1 MTPPACVCLCV
12 SVPADTSASATSSS
26 SGTDRVD
33 FKFYDLLEQIMDKQP
48 STSAAAAAAAVTESI
63 EISEDSDCEV
73 TSETS
78 KGSGAVVYTVDQ
90 NKPRQ

>member
-1 MTPPACVCLCV
+1 MTPPVCVCLCV
-12 SVPADTSASATSSS
+12 SVPADTSASPTSSS

-33 FKFYDLLEQIMDKQP
+33 FKFYDLLEQILDKQP
-48 STSAAAAAAAVTESI
+48 STSAAAAAAVSESI

-78 KGSGAVVYTVDQ
+78 KGSDAVVYTVDQ
-90 NKPRQ
+90 NKSRQ

>member
-12 SVPADTSASATSSS
+12 SVPADASASPTSSS

-33 FKFYDLLEQIMDKQP
+33 FKFYDLLEQILDKQP
-48 STSAAAAAAAVTESI
+48 STSAAAAAAVSESI

-78 KGSGAVVYTVDQ
+78 KGSDAVVYTVDQ

>member
-1 MTPPACVCLCV
+1 MTPPLCVCLCV
-12 SVPADTSASATSSS
+12 SVPADTSASPTSSS

-33 FKFYDLLEQIMDKQP
+33 FKFYDLLEQILDKQP
-48 STSAAAAAAAVTESI
+48 STSAAAAAAVSESI

-78 KGSGAVVYTVDQ
+78 KGSDAVVYTVDQ
-90 NKPRQ
+90 NKSRQ